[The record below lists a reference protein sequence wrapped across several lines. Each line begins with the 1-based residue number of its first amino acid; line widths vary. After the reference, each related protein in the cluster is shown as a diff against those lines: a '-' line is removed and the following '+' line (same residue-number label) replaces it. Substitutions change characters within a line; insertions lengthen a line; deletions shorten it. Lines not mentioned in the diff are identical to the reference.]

1 MQRGSDTLDQDITRL
16 QVDEGLVGIARSKWG
31 LTSTAHKDRA
41 DESKEERVE
50 VGGSERIR
58 EKSSE

>member
-16 QVDEGLVGIARSKWG
+16 QVDEGLVGIARSKWR
-31 LTSTAHKDRA
+31 LTLTAHKDRA
-41 DESKEERVE
+41 DESQEEKVE
-50 VGGSERIR
+50 VGGSE